1 MKEKNIYNMTISIL
15 NATIC
20 VTFLTLGI
28 VFKAIRGDAL
38 GIIFTSII
46 YTTLITNYIL
56 KAIFYFK
63 NQSTSKKVIY
73 RLSKITTD
81 IYSCLICIYFLMLLD
96 TYLKWVMFSLVCTIL
111 ITEILLDSFDKLT
124 EIRYLLFAI
133 IYFIVIFNILSIYSL
148 DMLVGICVLSLLID
162 YTSNFLGRITN
173 NKIILSFEII
183 SVILFGLFFITI

>member
-1 MKEKNIYNMTISIL
+1 MTISIL